1 MEYLPL
7 MGKSLKR
14 WLYILLEETDNFR
27 FSLGDMAS
35 KVMCQ
40 LTWDDPSLS
49 AYCTKSVWGLLTQ
62 MPPAGPIT
70 NLLTPLWHLTL
81 RAWWMKRLLNQ
92 RPCFTRQYLESEKH
106 TSISGDDE
114 ASSVI
119 GMMVL
124 VGIFTVAGPLNC
136 FLVSMI
142 RHPEWLARCQKEMDE
157 VCNGRMP
164 TLDDSPNLPVLR
176 ACIKKTMR
184 WKPNDFLRNPTKYP
198 DPENYRPEH
207 WIEPGWPTCQGPLK
221 KYPNRACLGLAWA
234 FNLDRKIDPATGLE
248 IDIPLNK
255 PNSLLVVKPDP
266 FQMVFESRSAT
277 RKTDIIK

>member
-7 MGKSLKR
+7 MGKSQYRSHQRKPTHTHMTETTNPQ

-81 RAWWMKRLLNQ
+81 VLNPMEA
-92 RPCFTRQYLESEKH
+92 R
-106 TSISGDDE
+106 ISGDDE

-221 KYPNRACLGLAWA
+221 KYPNVKGMIS
-234 FNLDRKIDPATGLE
+234 IDPATGLE